1 MAEPFRASVASA
13 SCLLIVSA
21 ALALAAQGCR
31 YPQAVH
37 TYEYVTD
44 YERMSAD
51 YDSTARISL
60 VYVPQDTSFNDSKGI
75 VVGDVTVGKVWVDTP
90 DQAKGYAAFFRVVL
104 RNELLKLK
112 KFDFVSLEKGDGGSS
127 NLPPRT
133 LLLEGEITKF
143 DMGSGFLRYLDY
155 FLWFVQAGATDL
167 QVEGRITDAATGKL
181 LVEFV
186 DRRRHLCNTPF
197 GPNPRNLHEGYGM
210 KVTAAETAL
219 CLAKFIEMGWD
230 KLPATPSGSASPAV
244 AVTPAAPEE
253 KR

>member
-1 MAEPFRASVASA
+1 LCVS
-13 SCLLIVSA
+13 IVFA
-21 ALALAAQGCR
+21 ALAAQGCQ
-31 YPQAVH
+31 YPRAVH

-44 YERMSAD
+44 YERMSAA
-51 YDSTARISL
+51 YDPKVSL
-60 VYVPQDTSFNDSKGI
+60 VYVPQETSFKDSKGI
-75 VVGDVTVGKVWVDTP
+75 IVGDVKVGEAWVDSP
-90 DQAKGYAAFFRVVL
+90 DQAKRYAAFFRVVL

-112 KFDFVSLEKGDGGSS
+112 KFDLVSLDGSESGSKAPS
-127 NLPPRT
+127 PGT

-155 FLWFVQAGATDL
+155 FLWFMQAGATDL

-210 KVTAAETAL
+210 RVTAAETAL

-230 KLPATPSGSASPAV
+230 KLPATQSGATPPEAAR
-244 AVTPAAPEE
+244 AVTTDVTAGAHEE